1 IFRASLVQHNMSM
14 MRAILRAGAGGLLM
28 ATSAARA
35 AGVAWDK
42 LHAATAALYGECDL
56 NISSAGRERLRVRS
70 YCSKDDRTTFDAD
83 DYLVFT
89 EYKNRERYHNGEKIC
104 PRPVRVDDVERV
116 NRVTFTVFVHCE
128 ETGEAGGL
136 VFKLEGDTLPI
147 LNNTS
152 F

>member
-1 IFRASLVQHNMSM
+1 MVHHNMSM
-14 MRAILRAGAGGLLM
+14 RAKLLTGIVALLM
-28 ATSAARA
+28 ATSAAHA
-35 AGVAWDK
+35 EDLDWDK
-42 LHAATAALYGECDL
+42 LHAATVALYGECDL
-56 NISSAGRERLRVRS
+56 NISIAGRERLRVRS
-70 YCSKDDRTTFDAD
+70 YCSKDDRTTFDAE

-116 NRVTFTVFVHCE
+116 NRVTFTVFVRCEESE
-128 ETGEAGGL
+128 ETGKAGGL
-136 VFKLEGDTLPI
+136 VFKLEGDTLHI

>member
-1 IFRASLVQHNMSM
+1 
-14 MRAILRAGAGGLLM
+14 MRTTLLTAIAALSVLSA
-28 ATSAARA
+28 SAARA
-35 AGVAWDK
+35 DDLDWAGSTETV
-42 LHAATAALYGECDL
+42 ALYGECDL
-56 NISSAGRERLRVRS
+56 NISIAGRERLRVRS

-116 NRVTFTVFVHCE
+116 NRVTFTVFVRCE
-128 ETGEAGGL
+128 ETGKAGGL
-136 VFKLEGDTLPI
+136 VFKLEGDTLHI

>member
-1 IFRASLVQHNMSM
+1 
-14 MRAILRAGAGGLLM
+14 MRANLLAGIAALLM
-28 ATSAARA
+28 ATSAAHA
-35 AGVAWDK
+35 EDLDWDK
-42 LHAATAALYGECDL
+42 LHAATVALYGECDL
-56 NISSAGRERLRVRS
+56 DLRIAARERLRAIS
-70 YCSKDDRTTFDAD
+70 SCSKDGRTTLAAD

-116 NRVTFTVFVHCE
+116 NRVTFTVFVRCE
-128 ETGEAGGL
+128 ETGKAGGL
-136 VFKLEGDTLPI
+136 VFKLEGDTLHI